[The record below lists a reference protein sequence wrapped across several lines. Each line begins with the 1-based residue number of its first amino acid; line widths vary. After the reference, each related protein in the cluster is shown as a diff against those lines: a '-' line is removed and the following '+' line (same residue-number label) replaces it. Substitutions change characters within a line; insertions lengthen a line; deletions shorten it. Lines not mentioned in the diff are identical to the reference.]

1 MNFDQAFD
9 ILIGHEGG
17 YSNNPRDPGGETMW
31 GITFRVARAHGY
43 YGPMRYLPRSTA
55 KDIYRKAYW
64 SEIRADELPDA
75 LRFDLFDTAVNSG
88 VAQAAKFL
96 QRAVGVPDDGII
108 GPQTLAAVRDAD
120 PQLIDKRFNG
130 HRLRFMADL
139 KAWPDFARGWARR
152 IAHNLIED

>member
-9 ILIGHEGG
+9 ILLGHEGG

-43 YGPMRYLPRSTA
+43 YGPMRDMPRDVA
-55 KDIYRKAYW
+55 KGIYRKSYW
-64 SEIRADELPDA
+64 SKIRADELPDV
-75 LRFDLFDTAVNSG
+75 LRFDAFDTAVNSG
-88 VAQAAKFL
+88 VVQAVKFL
-96 QRAVGVPDDGII
+96 QRAAGVPDDGII
-108 GPQTLAAVRDAD
+108 GPQTLGAIRAAD

-139 KAWPDFARGWARR
+139 KVWPDFARGWARR